1 VEWPLSA
8 ETAAEQAPTKPVPR
22 YKTFIPDT
30 ESSILVFFD
39 ISGSKRNGFL
49 SVDAGYR
56 LPPMGSSDPRDG
68 HRFSDGG
75 RTPGDG
81 EKPAGY
87 PLA

>member
-30 ESSILVFFD
+30 ESSILVFCD
-39 ISGSKRNGFL
+39 IPGSNRNRFL
-49 SVDAGYR
+49 SIDFGYR
-56 LPPMGSSDPRDG
+56 LPPMGLGDLMDG
-68 HRFSDGG
+68 HRFNDGG
-75 RTPGDG
+75 RRPGDDG
-81 EKPAGY
+81 KPAGY